1 MRSQPFQ
8 PVLDAGLLEGVE
20 RLVVAEHRAFTE
32 HVLAE
37 PWTPPRAYRWI
48 RYEDPDPIGALL
60 RAGERLEAL
69 WRDHRVGLQERVQL
83 FGAAEERELIRLEAA
98 ATVLGYQP

>member
-48 RYEDPDPIGALL
+48 RYEDPDPVARLAEAAGRLEREWAELGSAATPALL
-60 RAGERLEAL
+60 S
-69 WRDHRVGLQERVQL
+69 WQERTPL
-83 FGAAEERELIRLEAA
+83 APA
-98 ATVLGYQP
+98 LGLASDLGFA